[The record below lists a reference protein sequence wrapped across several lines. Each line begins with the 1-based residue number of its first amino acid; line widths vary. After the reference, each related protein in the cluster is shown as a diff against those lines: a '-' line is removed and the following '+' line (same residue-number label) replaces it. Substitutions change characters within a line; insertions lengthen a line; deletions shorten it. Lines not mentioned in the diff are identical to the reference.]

1 VLHLDPAAGDRAG
14 NTPQTVRRAIGL
26 LDLLATNPRGQS
38 LRQLS
43 ESVGYSRST
52 THRLISALVSGGL
65 VTLCPETRR
74 YRLGIKLLELSAAL
88 LDSMDV
94 QEQARPFMQ
103 RLSEVSRETVHLGVL
118 DGCEVMFIGHI
129 ESSES
134 LRMSGRIGRRTPA
147 HSSSLGKALLAW
159 SDETVL
165 RDQLLRL
172 PLVAHTAHTITDPAR
187 LLRDLEV
194 VRARGYA
201 TDEEENRVGIRCVG
215 APVRD
220 HTGRVTAAI
229 SVSGPSFRFT
239 EERASEMVLHLLD
252 AATCI
257 SERMGWS
264 GGRWRDGLLKGES
277 PDGED

>member
-1 VLHLDPAAGDRAG
+1 VLHLDTTAGDRTG
-14 NTPQTVRRAIGL
+14 NAPQTVRRAIGL
-26 LDLLATNPRGQS
+26 LDLLATTPRGQS

-43 ESVGYSRST
+43 ESFGLSRST
-52 THRLISALVSGGL
+52 THRLVSALMSGGL

-88 LDSMDV
+88 LDSMDI

-103 RLSEVSRETVHLGVL
+103 HLSEASRETVHLGVL
-118 DGCEVMFIGHI
+118 DGFEVMFIGHI

-147 HSSSLGKALLAW
+147 HSSSLGKAILAW
-159 SDETVL
+159 TDEAAL
-165 RDQLLRL
+165 QRYLSRS
-172 PLVAHTAHTITDPAR
+172 PLAAQTARTITDPEQ
-187 LLRDLEV
+187 LLRALEE

-220 HTGRVTAAI
+220 HTGRVIAAI

-239 EERASEMVLHLLD
+239 PERAGEVAVHLQD
-252 AATCI
+252 AAAGI
-257 SERMGWS
+257 SERMGW
-264 GGRWRDGLLKGES
+264 RDGR
-277 PDGED
+277 